1 MLQITI
7 VGSCAMQYSDLL
19 NCIPNSFSV
28 SFIKPDRL
36 DFELIDVHNQ
46 LVFIFLSQ
54 DVKTGLDHIKQ
65 FSSPQKRNEIVLV
78 LTDASF
84 ETANTAL
91 QLGFQ
96 RFVRY
101 SKNPRELA
109 NQVREQ
115 LSLFKLLQ
123 QNNGK
128 HAIELNEDLS
138 TKELTIIEL
147 FWKGL
152 SNIEIAIELNVSER
166 TVERHRSNI
175 MKKYKV
181 NSTIELVKTLLKQG
195 ILSV

>member
-1 MLQITI
+1 
-7 VGSCAMQYSDLL
+7 
-19 NCIPNSFSV
+19 
-28 SFIKPDRL
+28 L

-128 HAIELNEDLS
+128 HAIELNEVLS